1 MWSNLAT
8 WSLTGH
14 TVNNPPTVPP
24 GLNDVVII
32 GGQDS
37 VYLATNITV
46 PNTDVRNCA
55 SLQIETGSALDIGY
69 NFNSNFGIVQ
79 NHPNGNG
86 NFRFTTSWT
95 SESTFTFPFGDFTDY
110 NINLGTTELYSTNP
124 AAGTTYWLPNGI
136 LSYGNLILSPLG
148 GSNIIFANN
157 DLTIYGNLITR
168 GQNADS
174 WFCPTWNVNYPT
186 PPAVRIPKTITIIG
200 DLHIQGGALIW
211 YENGNIAQN
220 FVIYGDVTVETLSAL
235 YVWSG
240 ATNQSMSI
248 GGSLINNTDGLNHG
262 LTTTSKVDFTNI
274 PVTFFGS
281 SDASITN
288 TSGSPPTVFSLLTI
302 NKGTSPTAT
311 LTCNIGGT
319 LTTPVNNWLT
329 LQNGTFRY
337 MRTNPGT
344 DFTISTTTPFAI
356 PSTAGLSI
364 NYANAN
370 NRNIL
375 IGNANNDNGDLLLSG
390 KLTLVNGNV
399 YVGPV
404 AAPGNNN
411 DIEYSGSGASAIE
424 IQGGNLVVNGQIRRN
439 ILTTNG
445 NLKYIQTGGS
455 VGINGNNTNV
465 DYAKLEVLNEGSS
478 FHMTG
483 GTLTIIRGGGTSYG
497 DLYLRPASSSVTGG
511 TIIFTNVIPN
521 TLQNYTL
528 DANFPINNLTIT
540 GAAGAGLNANLNLLI
555 SPLVLNGTLT
565 LSNPRSIFNTNNI
578 NVSVKGNLN
587 NSGTYNYGTNTT
599 TFNGGVQLITGS
611 SITNF
616 YNLVLSST
624 NSLTVNNNFSVGQDL
639 SILSGNLMLGNKKI
653 TLSGNLINNGS
664 YIDDNTTGGIS
675 FSGTILQQISGTG
688 SYGRLEINNNSGV
701 KLNSSIVLQNNLLLT
716 QGILDIN
723 SNLLTLS
730 QNSNIIG
737 TPGLSRMILSEGVVS
752 SPGVRKFF
760 TAAPQSFTFPVGVS
774 GKYSPAQFTIY
785 CKCDSWLCRRFSN

>member
-1 MWSNLAT
+1 MAHS
-8 WSLTGH
+8 
-14 TVNNPPTVPP
+14 
-24 GLNDVVII
+24 
-32 GGQDS
+32 
-37 VYLATNITV
+37 
-46 PNTDVRNCA
+46 
-55 SLQIETGSALDIGY
+55 
-69 NFNSNFGIVQ
+69 GIC
-79 NHPNGNG
+79 G
-86 NFRFTTSWT
+86 
-95 SESTFTFPFGDFTDY
+95 
-110 NINLGTTELYSTNP
+110 
-124 AAGTTYWLPNGI
+124 
-136 LSYGNLILSPLG
+136 
-148 GSNIIFANN
+148 
-157 DLTIYGNLITR
+157 ITR
-168 GQNADS
+168 A
-174 WFCPTWNVNYPT
+174 
-186 PPAVRIPKTITIIG
+186 
-200 DLHIQGGALIW
+200 
-211 YENGNIAQN
+211 
-220 FVIYGDVTVETLSAL
+220 
-235 YVWSG
+235 
-240 ATNQSMSI
+240 
-248 GGSLINNTDGLNHG
+248 
-262 LTTTSKVDFTNI
+262 
-274 PVTFFGS
+274 
-281 SDASITN
+281 
-288 TSGSPPTVFSLLTI
+288 
-302 NKGTSPTAT
+302 
-311 LTCNIGGT
+311 
-319 LTTPVNNWLT
+319 
-329 LQNGTFRY
+329 
-337 MRTNPGT
+337 T
-344 DFTISTTTPFAI
+344 DFTISTTTPFNI

-364 NYANAN
+364 NYTNAN

-375 IGNANNDNGDLLLSG
+375 IGNANNDNGDMLLSG
-390 KLTLVNGNV
+390 KLTLISGNV
-399 YVGPV
+399 YVGPI

-424 IQGGNLVVNGQIRRN
+424 VQGGNLIVNGQIRRN

-455 VGINGNNTNV
+455 VRINGNSANV

-478 FHMTG
+478 FNMSG

-528 DANFPINNLTIT
+528 DANIPLNNLTIT

-578 NVSVKGNLN
+578 NVSVKGNLD

-599 TFNGGVQLITGS
+599 TFNGEVQIITGS

-616 YNLVLSST
+616 YNLILSAT

-639 SILSGNLMLGNKKI
+639 SIVSGNLMLGNKKI

-701 KLNSSIVLQNNLLLT
+701 KLNSGIVLQNNLLLT

-737 TPGLSRMILSEGVVS
+737 TPGLSRMILSDGVVS

-774 GKYSPAQFTIY
+774 GKYTPAQFTITANATVGY
-785 CKCDSWLCRRFSN
+785 VRRFSN